1 MVVVDGAGTGEAG
14 VLVRSVEEE
23 RRRNTKGKCSG
34 TFAGCNASRRVAT
47 PAGAARRDAEL
58 FLSIIYL
65 LRGDAEPATTRMIAE
80 PNLARG
86 GETQKRR
93 YRDAVACAPYVCG
106 FSNSLRI
113 SQVGRSNVIR

>member
-1 MVVVDGAGTGEAG
+1 MVDGAGTGEAG

-58 FLSIIYL
+58 FVSIISIIYL
-65 LRGDAEPATTRMIAE
+65 LRGDAEPATTR
-80 PNLARG
+80 
-86 GETQKRR
+86 
-93 YRDAVACAPYVCG
+93 
-106 FSNSLRI
+106 I
-113 SQVGRSNVIR
+113 SSGALT

>member
-1 MVVVDGAGTGEAG
+1 MVDGAGTGEAG

-58 FLSIIYL
+58 FVSIQVIYL
-65 LRGDAEPATTRMIAE
+65 RRGDAEPAT
-80 PNLARG
+80 
-86 GETQKRR
+86 
-93 YRDAVACAPYVCG
+93 
-106 FSNSLRI
+106 RI
-113 SQVGRSNVIR
+113 SSGALT

>member
-1 MVVVDGAGTGEAG
+1 MVDGAGTGEAG

-58 FLSIIYL
+58 FVSIIIYL
-65 LRGDAEPATTRMIAE
+65 LRGDAEPATTR
-80 PNLARG
+80 
-86 GETQKRR
+86 
-93 YRDAVACAPYVCG
+93 
-106 FSNSLRI
+106 I
-113 SQVGRSNVIR
+113 SSEALT

>member
-58 FLSIIYL
+58 FICKHYL
-65 LRGDAEPATTRMIAE
+65 FTKGRRRAGDDTDDSRA
-80 PNLARG
+80 
-86 GETQKRR
+86 
-93 YRDAVACAPYVCG
+93 
-106 FSNSLRI
+106 
-113 SQVGRSNVIR
+113 